1 MAAEYSLGYLMA
13 VQEKAIKDF
22 TRKVIDAEELQMK
35 LSMVYFHAGR
45 LQISKKKVTV
55 YDPLEYVEYWKS
67 FA

>member
-22 TRKVIDAEELQMK
+22 TRMVIDAEELQMT
-35 LSMVYFHAGR
+35 LSMVYFHAGH
-45 LQISKKKVTV
+45 LQISKKEVTV
-55 YDPLEYVEYWKS
+55 YAPLEYVEYWKS